1 MERIAGVT
9 MPRLLAAAAVALIVA
24 GCSGSSASPAP
35 SAAASAAAPPASVA
49 PGQSTAP
56 SAPAE
61 SAAPSTAVAASQAP
75 VGGCADMAAM
85 GDAMKN
91 ADHYTATAKI
101 EAAIPGTSVGE
112 AGFSLEMTM
121 QFQKPDKMHLSTG
134 GLFETI
140 SIGGDTWIS
149 MFGSGQW
156 VKSDP
161 TDTSGSS
168 DLFGEAFA
176 SPGMEQLSEI
186 PADVV
191 LPGDSSC
198 VIGYKVK
205 LPSMGSDSDL
215 GANPLGQLGDAAA
228 IVVRVDTATG
238 LPQSMAFVLDPTK
251 LTDGAPTSMV
261 FTFDYATPVDIQP
274 PDPSTVVEG
283 TGLENLL
290 PSGMTLPS
298 FEIPSIAP

>member
-1 MERIAGVT
+1 MERIPRVT
-9 MPRLLAAAAVALIVA
+9 VSRLLAAAAVALIVA
-24 GCSGSSASPAP
+24 GCSGGSATPAP
-35 SAAASAAAPPASVA
+35 SAAASAAASPASVA

-61 SAAPSTAVAASQAP
+61 SAAPSVAAASSVPA
-75 VGGCADMAAM
+75 GGCADMTAM

-101 EAAIPGTSVGE
+101 EAAIPGTSVGG
-112 AGFSLEMTM
+112 AGFSLDMTL

-140 SIGGDTWIS
+140 SVGGETWIS

-176 SPGMEQLSEI
+176 SSGMEQLSEI

-205 LPSMGSDSDL
+205 LPSMGSDSEL

-251 LTDGAPTSMV
+251 LTAGAPTSMV

-274 PDPSTVVEG
+274 PDPSKVVEG

-290 PSGMTLPS
+290 PSGMTIPS